1 MTCDSTCCQNV
12 PALTGNEM
20 YKLWQSIIYILSG
33 CYDCRNGFDDYKL
46 VLIGFIA
53 GFFILL
59 FKSLMPVRSLPAR
72 NADDAWA
79 GAKGDMRGD
88 MVHGAVDEVM
98 TCRPWR
104 PAS

>member
-33 CYDCRNGFDDYKL
+33 CYDCNNGFDDYKL

-59 FKSLMPVRSLPAR
+59 FGGINEKILFRLSQLSSLSASADLP
-72 NADDAWA
+72 
-79 GAKGDMRGD
+79 
-88 MVHGAVDEVM
+88 
-98 TCRPWR
+98 
-104 PAS
+104 